1 MAKYRNPL
9 PSVILSNAVI
19 LASVFFAILA
29 GVKDDFTLVA
39 GVLFTLKSF
48 LERLFAIDVVHL
60 NVLAPGLPRQN
71 IPAAFVQALELAWR
85 NLKVELVHLRRDH
98 SGRKHYETVANKR
111 MICDSPLR
119 DYSVKRPRPTIW

>member
-1 MAKYRNPL
+1 MD
-9 PSVILSNAVI
+9 

-60 NVLAPGLPRQN
+60 NVLAPGLPRQHVSTT
-71 IPAAFVQALELAWR
+71 FVQALVLVFR
-85 NLKVELVHLRRDH
+85 NLVVALVHFGRYH
-98 SGRKHYETVANKR
+98 SG
-111 MICDSPLR
+111 
-119 DYSVKRPRPTIW
+119 